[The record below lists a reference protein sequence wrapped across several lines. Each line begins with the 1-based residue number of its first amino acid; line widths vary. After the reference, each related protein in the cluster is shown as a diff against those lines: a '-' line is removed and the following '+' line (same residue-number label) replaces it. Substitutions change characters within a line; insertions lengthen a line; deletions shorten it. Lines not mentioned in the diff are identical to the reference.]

1 MTAAE
6 NLKMAIRMSGIK
18 QYIIA
23 DRAGIDRKQF
33 NSMLNGKKVFKVDYL
48 PDICKALGTSP
59 DKLLGFDG
67 GPAADTDK
75 AG

>member
-1 MTAAE
+1 MAVAE
-6 NLKMAIRMSGIK
+6 NLKKAIRMSGIK

-48 PDICKALGTSP
+48 PDICMALGTSP
-59 DKLLGFDG
+59 DKLLGFEDS
-67 GPAADTDK
+67 PAEDTERV
-75 AG
+75 G